1 MEERV
6 SRRVLGL
13 VLGMFV
19 GYALSAA
26 CFALAFATRQRW
38 PLVIALL
45 TAASGIA
52 LSTLIRPVVLG
63 YARWWKDA
71 PVWRRAL
78 NVFLLVARVA
88 AVGIIGWAAFTFV
101 AR

>member
-1 MEERV
+1 MDERAQ
-6 SRRVLGL
+6 RRVLGL
-13 VLGMFV
+13 AVGMLV

-26 CFALAFATRQRW
+26 CFAVAFATRQKW
-38 PLVIALL
+38 PLVLALL
-45 TAASGIA
+45 TAATGIA

-63 YARWWKDA
+63 YARWWEDA
-71 PVWRRAL
+71 PPWRRAL

-88 AVGIIGWAAFTFV
+88 AVAIVGWAAFKYV